1 MFPTSAG
8 VNRVL
13 YQEGGEVEEVGG
25 EVFVGKECLMEEL
38 MVTGGIHFT
47 I

>member
-13 YQEGGEVEEVGG
+13 YQEVGEVGG